1 MRRRQPDSRIIMA
14 DNSAQQQP
22 GELDENG
29 RSGRPAAVGVVFRPS
44 GKIYYFRPSRH
55 RVDPGDHVL
64 VDTERGID
72 IGTVVS
78 IEWEEPELETE
89 GPMKPVI
96 RRASSKDLAREKA
109 LQEEEDEALEICEQ
123 KISDH
128 GLPMKLIEAD
138 YTLDKNCLVFY
149 FSADGRVDFR
159 DLVRDL
165 AQVFKT
171 RIELRQIGVRD
182 EAKMVGG
189 LGPCGR
195 PLCCQTFLRDFEPVS
210 IRIAKDQ
217 GLSLNPTKISGVC
230 DRLMCCLRFEHELYQ
245 ESRRTLPE
253 EGDRVETPQGT
264 GEIMEVNVLRREV
277 VVQLGP
283 DKKVLFPADEV
294 RRPGRHHNSERD
306 TEDNN
311 HGGS

>member
-1 MRRRQPDSRIIMA
+1 V
-14 DNSAQQQP
+14 
-22 GELDENG
+22 E
-29 RSGRPAAVGVVFRPS
+29 
-44 GKIYYFRPSRH
+44 
-55 RVDPGDHVL
+55 PGDHVL

-78 IEWEEPELETE
+78 ICWDEPKVDGE
-89 GPMKPVI
+89 GAMKPVI

-109 LQEEEDEALEICEQ
+109 LHEEQQEALAICEE

-128 GLPMKLIEAD
+128 GLPMKLIDAD

-159 DLVRDL
+159 GLVRDL

-245 ESRRTLPE
+245 ESRKSLPS
-253 EGDRVETPQGT
+253 EGDRVQTPQGT
-264 GEIMEVNVLRREV
+264 GEIIEVNVLRRELIV
-277 VVQLGP
+277 RLGP
-283 DKKVLFPADEV
+283 DKRVCVSADEAT
-294 RRPGRHHNSERD
+294 RPGTGPDRD
-306 TEDNN
+306 
-311 HGGS
+311 GGKGGKS